1 MTITIRPGIYL
12 EQNSP
17 AQKQWGR
24 RSGEPY
30 SITVVHTSEGTYRGS
45 LNWIRIRRDFGSY
58 HTLGCPSEI
67 TQLVDFD
74 KAAYHCRGFNSRST
88 GISLA
93 MDAEDW
99 PALARSDVD
108 LWVESAATMALMV
121 AKWHHG
127 KGRAIPAARLLT
139 KAEAEQGVPGH
150 ISHARLDPGRRT
162 DPGAD
167 FPWDRF
173 FARYAALCVAEGLPD
188 PSTTN
193 NGETAM
199 PKPDSDLTKFI
210 QGYWND
216 HPDHYQLEVDGDWGP
231 MTDRAI
237 DKGWLASSLM
247 AENEARTEA
256 ERKLADVEPLS
267 RGQQA
272 FLDIG
277 VKFSELVRA
286 AGEAS

>member
-1 MTITIRPGIYL
+1 
-12 EQNSP
+12 
-17 AQKQWGR
+17 
-24 RSGEPY
+24 
-30 SITVVHTSEGTYRGS
+30 
-45 LNWIRIRRDFGSY
+45 
-58 HTLGCPSEI
+58 
-67 TQLVDFD
+67 
-74 KAAYHCRGFNSRST
+74 
-88 GISLA
+88 
-93 MDAEDW
+93 
-99 PALARSDVD
+99 
-108 LWVESAATMALMV
+108 
-121 AKWHHG
+121 
-127 KGRAIPAARLLT
+127 
-139 KAEAEQGVPGH
+139 
-150 ISHARLDPGRRT
+150 
-162 DPGAD
+162 
-167 FPWDRF
+167 
-173 FARYAALCVAEGLPD
+173 
-188 PSTTN
+188 
-193 NGETAM
+193 M